1 MANYSTIQAAIDAG
15 ITNMTVLR
23 NHSRNDD
30 GTTTYATGIDWFKFN
45 NVVVSNI
52 YSSGNSWIGFGASS
66 EQLKVNRRDC
76 AVWYEYSETGT
87 IGRCRFYKFRWRGYS
102 YYSATDAA
110 SLQEFEFFLF
120 DTGQILLRFFTVPT
134 SNFNGTNALV
144 CGSATT
150 SYSATAGTPCEYTF
164 TPSDASAGT
173 GWSVGTDR
181 PVTGYYKLSGNAIFT
196 LANFAPSGGESLFWD
211 AETPEDTSLQ
221 MYTKVNNGS
230 WRQVSANAGA
240 IQGLP
245 SSGTCTLYIKA
256 ELATT
261 DNTATPTLKSV
272 SIRGSADNKILVLT
286 PTLPSDLRGNVGNM
300 SVSYDG
306 LGGLQGRGGP
316 SAAFVGTFTPS
327 GMTYRPN
334 PYVEEHI
341 EVSASANVVLTA
353 ITYADTQ
360 ATEHVEVSVAARV
373 VLTDIHDL

>member
-1 MANYSTIQAAIDAG
+1 MANYSTIQATIDAG

-23 NHSRNDD
+23 NNSKNDD

-45 NVVVSNI
+45 GVTVSNI

-87 IGRCRFYKFRWRGYS
+87 IGYCRFYKFRWRGYS
-102 YYSATDAA
+102 YYSSTDAA
-110 SLQEFEFFLF
+110 SLREFEFFLF

-261 DNTATPTLKSV
+261 DNTKSPQLKSV
-272 SIRGSADNKILVLT
+272 SIRGTADKKILVLT
-286 PTLPSDLRGNVGNM
+286 PTLPSDLRSNVGNM

-316 SAAFVGTFTPS
+316 ASSFTGTFTPTP
-327 GMTYRPN
+327 MAWRPN

-360 ATEHVEVSVAARV
+360 ETEHVEVSVAATV
-373 VLTDIHDL
+373 TLTDIHDL